1 MKNVE
6 EGNLVLL
13 DLPLFSI
20 YCVPGTI
27 LSVVPCNFHSSEM
40 NTDTT
45 ILLMKKQVR
54 IPYPK
59 FTQLLNSRAKI

>member
-13 DLPLFSI
+13 DLALFSI
-20 YCVPGTI
+20 YCMPGTV
-27 LSVVPCNFHSSEM
+27 LSVVPCNFNSSEM

-59 FTQLLNSRAKI
+59 LTQLLNSRAKI